1 MNLNFAVLFLV
12 RKMTA
17 ELMEEKNIYILD
29 VSPLHLGS
37 LYRCPW
43 LEIYMQHA
51 RHIFAAR
58 WIYIYPSKPSYRYLS
73 QGKPLNKHL
82 VLILNKKN
90 IAIEQNT
97 KKRLNSKSSHG
108 LLELSVNCLS
118 LRNRKIGAENSFSSH
133 ESTKPAF
140 FFL

>member
-58 WIYIYPSKPSYRYLS
+58 WIYISIKAVI
-73 QGKPLNKHL
+73 Q
-82 VLILNKKN
+82 I
-90 IAIEQNT
+90 
-97 KKRLNSKSSHG
+97 
-108 LLELSVNCLS
+108 S
-118 LRNRKIGAENSFSSH
+118 LAREASR
-133 ESTKPAF
+133 
-140 FFL
+140 